1 MQSGWGFPLCFLLVS
16 SIIEPTYGAGR
27 QAGAAPTEKGLD
39 NTMKLGIV
47 IQQPIF
53 ISLYISM

>member
-53 ISLYISM
+53 ISPYISM

>member
-1 MQSGWGFPLCFLLVS
+1 LCFLLVS

-39 NTMKLGIV
+39 NTMKLGIGV
-47 IQQPIF
+47 QTPDF
-53 ISLYISM
+53 ISPYFSINAAKA